1 MTENNTEQLK
11 KLAEALL
18 PNVKIT
24 PEEIVA
30 KYPARH
36 LAAGAM
42 VTRLAPSPTGFLHI
56 GGLYTAMISERLA
69 HQSEGVFY
77 LRIEDT
83 DKKREVAGAIDL
95 IVNTLQEF
103 KIVADEGEV
112 ASNKEI
118 GNYGPYKQSARE
130 DIYKVYVKKLI
141 VDGLAYPAFETSEE
155 LEEISKR
162 QTEAKIAPGYYGTWA
177 TWRDKTTEEYLA
189 ALASGLKPVIR
200 LRSQGDT
207 KNFVN
212 VEDLF
217 KGKLHLPESDQDI
230 VILKSDGLP
239 TYHFAHVIDDHFMGT
254 THVLRGDEW
263 LASLALH
270 LQLFNLMGWTAPT
283 YGHLAPIQKLDN
295 GNRRKLSKRHD
306 PEATMSYYQEAGY
319 PTDAVIMYLL
329 NLANSGFAKW
339 LLENPNVDLSKYPL
353 SINELKKGA
362 GALLDLVK
370 MDSLSKEFIG
380 RMPVEK
386 VVELSLA
393 WAKKYDADL
402 ARIMEND
409 LAYTTAILNIE
420 RGNDKARKDLT
431 KWSDLRAQIGFMFDE
446 IFATIKINT
455 AELEGIASADIK
467 TIITKTLAQYNLADD
482 KDIWLQKIKD
492 LAVEIG
498 FAPDVK
504 TFKAEPEK
512 YKGHFGDV
520 AKVIRVLLVGENK
533 SPDLYEMMKVMGAER
548 IARRLNS
555 YK

>member
-1 MTENNTEQLK
+1 MSENNTEQLK
-11 KLAEALL
+11 KLADALL
-18 PNVKIT
+18 PEVKMT

-30 KYPARH
+30 KYPARN
-36 LAAGAM
+36 LAPSIM
-42 VTRLAPSPTGFLHI
+42 VTRIAPSPTGFLHI

-69 HQSEGVFY
+69 HQSGGVFY

-83 DKKREVAGAIDL
+83 DKKREVAGAVEL
-95 IVNTLQEF
+95 IINTLREF
-103 KIVADEGEV
+103 KIKVDEGEI
-112 ASNKEI
+112 ANNKEI

-130 DIYKVYVKKLI
+130 DIYKVFIKKLI
-141 VDGLAYPAFETSEE
+141 EDGLAYPAFESSLE
-155 LEEISKR
+155 LEEIAKR
-162 QTEAKIAPGYYGTWA
+162 QGEIKIAPGYYGQWA
-177 TWRDKTTEEYLA
+177 TWSHKTAEEYLA
-189 ALASGLKPVIR
+189 ALENGLKPVIR

-263 LASLALH
+263 LASLSLH
-270 LQLFNLMGWTAPT
+270 LQLFNLMGWTPPV

-306 PEATMSYYQEAGY
+306 PEATMTYYQEAGY
-319 PTDAVIMYLL
+319 PVDAVIMYLL
-329 NLANSGFAKW
+329 NLANSGFEKW
-339 LLENPNVDLSKYPL
+339 LLENPNEDLNKYSL

-370 MDSLSKEFIG
+370 MDSFSKELIG

-386 VVELSLA
+386 VVELALV
-393 WAKKYDADL
+393 WARQYDNDL
-402 ARIMEND
+402 ARIMESD

-431 KWSDLRAQIGFMFDE
+431 KWSDLRVQIGFMFDE
-446 IFATIKINT
+446 IFSGIKINT
-455 AELEGIASADIK
+455 VELEGITPEDIK
-467 TIITKTLAQYNLADD
+467 AIIVKTLERYNLNDD
-482 KDIWLQKIKD
+482 KDTWLQKIKD
-492 LAVEIG
+492 LAVELG

-504 TFKAEPEK
+504 TFKAEPDK

-520 AKVIRVLLVGENK
+520 AKVLRILLVGENK
-533 SPDLYEMMKVMGAER
+533 SPDLYEMMKVMGGER
-548 IARRLNS
+548 IARRLNN

>member
-1 MTENNTEQLK
+1 
-11 KLAEALL
+11 
-18 PNVKIT
+18 
-24 PEEIVA
+24 
-30 KYPARH
+30 
-36 LAAGAM
+36 
-42 VTRLAPSPTGFLHI
+42 
-56 GGLYTAMISERLA
+56 
-69 HQSEGVFY
+69 
-77 LRIEDT
+77 
-83 DKKREVAGAIDL
+83 
-95 IVNTLQEF
+95 
-103 KIVADEGEV
+103 
-112 ASNKEI
+112 
-118 GNYGPYKQSARE
+118 
-130 DIYKVYVKKLI
+130 
-141 VDGLAYPAFETSEE
+141 
-155 LEEISKR
+155 
-162 QTEAKIAPGYYGTWA
+162 
-177 TWRDKTTEEYLA
+177 
-189 ALASGLKPVIR
+189 
-200 LRSQGDT
+200 
-207 KNFVN
+207 
-212 VEDLF
+212 
-217 KGKLHLPESDQDI
+217 
-230 VILKSDGLP
+230 
-239 TYHFAHVIDDHFMGT
+239 
-254 THVLRGDEW
+254 
-263 LASLALH
+263 
-270 LQLFNLMGWTAPT
+270 
-283 YGHLAPIQKLDN
+283 
-295 GNRRKLSKRHD
+295 
-306 PEATMSYYQEAGY
+306 
-319 PTDAVIMYLL
+319 
-329 NLANSGFAKW
+329 
-339 LLENPNVDLSKYPL
+339 
-353 SINELKKGA
+353 
-362 GALLDLVK
+362 